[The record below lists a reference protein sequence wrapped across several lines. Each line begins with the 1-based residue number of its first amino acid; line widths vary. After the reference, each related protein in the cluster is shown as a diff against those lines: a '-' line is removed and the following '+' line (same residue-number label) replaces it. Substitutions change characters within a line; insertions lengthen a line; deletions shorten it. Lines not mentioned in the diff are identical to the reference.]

1 MQNKMKKSNVGII
14 LLSSLS
20 MAVLSACGGSDSKTP
35 DPVVYPDPVVTPDPV
50 DTAATFPTQIATPTV
65 SVINES
71 GSLIIAESG
80 LSLYTF
86 DNDSIDASTCIGTPE
101 DTDTCAGKWPPLLA
115 GDGAV
120 ATDLMTIITR
130 DTGDTQWAYK
140 GKPLYQWFEDTAQGD
155 INGDGV
161 GGVWHLS
168 RPMPLTSAAINGVT
182 TYIGNKTIASVT
194 DSTGVLEA
202 VRLNKEGFT
211 LYTFDNDPI
220 DDSACAGA
228 CINAWPPLLADEGS
242 MAMAPLSLITAT
254 NGNVQWAYKG
264 KPLYFFANDAAAGD
278 VNGDEA
284 GNVWHTATKKPAIQR
299 TTDNGRSLSAT
310 GKVNVL
316 MPVGESTTDFSVT
329 EMDKDGFNLYI
340 FDNDGLETSNCEENC
355 LVSWPAFVPNDNE
368 VAIGD
373 YTIFE
378 RADGTKQW
386 AYSGQ
391 PLYFFKNDEARG
403 DINGDGAGGVWHLI
417 EPRIITALQEET
429 NTLGSTV
436 TTTGSVYITARDPIT
451 DEFVKELA
459 DMSGFALYTFDNDT
473 AGTSNCE
480 AGCLDAWPAL
490 LASDA
495 DEATAPFSIIT
506 RSNDMKQWAINGQ
519 PLYFFASDETADD
532 TTGENVGSVWHIA
545 RPAPVK
551 VDDDV
556 THGLRLVAHGDVLDS
571 QGKTGAE
578 LQGITLYTFD
588 NDTANSGESTC
599 FDSCATTW
607 PPLYATS
614 ADQAYGEYSI
624 IERNE
629 DNTTT
634 FQWAYKGLPLYFLA
648 SDSANGIGAIG
659 GLYGGWPL
667 ARP

>member
-1 MQNKMKKSNVGII
+1 MIKKIQKSNVGIL

-20 MAVLSACGGSDSKTP
+20 LALLSACGGSDSNTS
-35 DPVVYPDPVVTPDPV
+35 DPVVTPDPV
-50 DTAATFPTQIATPTV
+50 VIPPAATFPTQVATPTV
-65 SVINES
+65 SIINDS

-86 DNDSIDASTCIGTPE
+86 DNDLLGTSNCIGTPD
-101 DTDTCAGKWPPLLA
+101 DTDTCAVTWPPLLA

-120 ATDLMTIITR
+120 ANDVMTIITR
-130 DTGDTQWAYK
+130 DTGEAQWAYK
-140 GKPLYQWFEDTAQGD
+140 GRPLYHFSGDTAQGD
-155 INGDGV
+155 INGDGLND
-161 GGVWHLS
+161 VWHLS
-168 RPMPLTSAAINGVT
+168 RPMPLTTAIINDVS
-182 TYIGNKTIASVT
+182 TYVGNETISSVT
-194 DSTGVLEA
+194 DSAGVLEA
-202 VRLNKEGFT
+202 ARLNKEGFT

-220 DDSACAGA
+220 DDSVCAGS

-264 KPLYFFANDAAAGD
+264 KPLYFFANDSAAGD

-284 GNVWHTATKKPAIQR
+284 GNVWHIATKKPAIQR
-299 TTDNGRSLSAT
+299 TTNNGRSLSAT

-316 MPVGESTTDFSVT
+316 MPVGESTTDFSIT
-329 EMDKDGFNLYI
+329 EMDKDGFNLYV
-340 FDNDGLETSNCEENC
+340 FDNDGAETSNCETTC

-403 DINGDGAGGVWHLI
+403 DINGDGVGGVWHLV
-417 EPRIITALQEET
+417 EPKVITTFEAEE

-436 TTTGSVYITARDPIT
+436 TTKGSALITSDDAAT
-451 DEFVKELA
+451 ELVNKE
-459 DMSGFALYTFDNDT
+459 GFALYTFDNDT
-473 AGTSNCE
+473 AGVSNCE
-480 AGCLDAWPAL
+480 GGCLNAWPAL

-495 DEATAPFSIIT
+495 DEAKAPFSIIT
-506 RSNDMKQWAINGQ
+506 RSSGMKQWAINDM
-519 PLYFFASDETADD
+519 PLYFFAQD
-532 TTGENVGSVWHIA
+532 TTAEDIKGDGAGNVWRIA
-545 RPAPVK
+545 RPAPVR
-551 VDDDV
+551 VDDDA

-571 QGKTGAE
+571 QGITGEE

-624 IERNE
+624 IERSE
-629 DNTTT
+629 DSTTT

>member
-1 MQNKMKKSNVGII
+1 MIKKIQKSNVGIL

-20 MAVLSACGGSDSKTP
+20 LALLSACGGSNSNTS
-35 DPVVYPDPVVTPDPV
+35 DPVVTPDPV
-50 DTAATFPTQIATPTV
+50 VIPPAATFPTQVATPTV
-65 SVINES
+65 SIINDS

-86 DNDSIDASTCIGTPE
+86 DNDLLGTSNCIGTPD
-101 DTDTCAGKWPPLLA
+101 DTDTCAVTWPPLLA

-120 ATDLMTIITR
+120 ANDVMTIITR
-130 DTGDTQWAYK
+130 DTGEAQWAYK
-140 GKPLYQWFEDTAQGD
+140 GRPLYHFSGDTAQGD
-155 INGDGV
+155 INGDGLND
-161 GGVWHLS
+161 VWHLS
-168 RPMPLTSAAINGVT
+168 RPMPLTTAIINDVS
-182 TYIGNKTIASVT
+182 TYVGNETISSVT
-194 DSTGVLEA
+194 DSAGVLEA
-202 VRLNKEGFT
+202 ARLNKEGFT

-220 DDSACAGA
+220 DDSVCAGS

-264 KPLYFFANDAAAGD
+264 KPLYFFANDSAAGD

-284 GNVWHTATKKPAIQR
+284 GNVWHIATKKPAIQR
-299 TTDNGRSLSAT
+299 TTNNGRSLSAT

-316 MPVGESTTDFSVT
+316 MPVGESTTDFSIT
-329 EMDKDGFNLYI
+329 EMDKDGFNLYV
-340 FDNDGLETSNCEENC
+340 FDNDGAETSNCETTC

-368 VAIGD
+368 VAIDD

-403 DINGDGAGGVWHLI
+403 DINGDGVGGVWHLVD
-417 EPRIITALQEET
+417 PKVITTFVAEE

-436 TTTGSVYITARDPIT
+436 TTKGSALITSDDAAT
-451 DEFVKELA
+451 ELVNKE
-459 DMSGFALYTFDNDT
+459 GFALYTFDNDA
-473 AGTSNCE
+473 AGVSNCE
-480 AGCLDAWPAL
+480 GGCLNAWPAL
-490 LASDA
+490 LASDS

-506 RSNDMKQWAINGQ
+506 RSSGMKQWAINDM
-519 PLYFFASDETADD
+519 PLYFFAQD
-532 TTGENVGSVWHIA
+532 TTAEDIKGDGAGNVWRIA

-551 VDDDV
+551 VDDDA

-571 QGKTGAE
+571 QGITGEE

-624 IERNE
+624 IERSE